1 MINQET
7 ALAPRPDPLRAA
19 VPAAAG
25 ADGNGLA
32 EAPDYIPVAG
42 YEQLD
47 PDDFSLPTLKL
58 VQAQTTADGAQAHLG
73 QYYKTD
79 TGEFYTDPAAL
90 IVAIAKSRIMF
101 PTKYESDNQPLC
113 RSDNAIQPRV
123 EFFGAVIANQIIPES
138 CAECPFTRFPD
149 EGGAPPCSMSDNWAA
164 ILETG
169 DIAIV
174 RFKGASSKTSL
185 MLKNLMRVNRMK
197 RRPTYIRLGS
207 KFERGDSG
215 QYYVSTVVALR
226 EAPPP
231 AVMELAS
238 QIAGLNLAARAVD
251 EDLADAR
258 ARHQRSS
265 SGFDEPPPVD
275 DEDLPF

>member
-1 MINQET
+1 
-7 ALAPRPDPLRAA
+7 
-19 VPAAAG
+19 
-25 ADGNGLA
+25 
-32 EAPDYIPVAG
+32 
-42 YEQLD
+42 
-47 PDDFSLPTLKL
+47 
-58 VQAQTTADGAQAHLG
+58 
-73 QYYKTD
+73 
-79 TGEFYTDPAAL
+79 
-90 IVAIAKSRIMF
+90 
-101 PTKYESDNQPLC
+101 
-113 RSDNAIQPRV
+113 
-123 EFFGAVIANQIIPES
+123 
-138 CAECPFTRFPD
+138 
-149 EGGAPPCSMSDNWAA
+149 MSDNWAA

-251 EDLADAR
+251 EDLA
-258 ARHQRSS
+258 
-265 SGFDEPPPVD
+265 
-275 DEDLPF
+275 